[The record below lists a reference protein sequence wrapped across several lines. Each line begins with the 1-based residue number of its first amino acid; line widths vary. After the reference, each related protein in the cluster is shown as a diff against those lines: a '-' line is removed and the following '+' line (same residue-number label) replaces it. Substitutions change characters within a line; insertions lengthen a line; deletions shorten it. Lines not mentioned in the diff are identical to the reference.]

1 MCLNDQGA
9 STADGNPVMI
19 SSCDGQAAQNW
30 TAQPDGTLRFAG
42 KCLDIPGSGTA
53 SGTSLDLLSCNASAS
68 QQWRISAASGGA
80 QLQNPASGLTP
91 GLCLAD
97 PGDATGN
104 GTPAV
109 VASCA
114 PGDPGMVWRVR

>member
-1 MCLNDQGA
+1 M
-9 STADGNPVMI
+9 
-19 SSCDGQAAQNW
+19 
-30 TAQPDGTLRFAG
+30 QPDGTLRFAG

-68 QQWRISAASGGA
+68 QQWRVSAAGGGA
-80 QLQNPASGLTP
+80 QVQNPAS

-104 GTPAV
+104 GTAAV